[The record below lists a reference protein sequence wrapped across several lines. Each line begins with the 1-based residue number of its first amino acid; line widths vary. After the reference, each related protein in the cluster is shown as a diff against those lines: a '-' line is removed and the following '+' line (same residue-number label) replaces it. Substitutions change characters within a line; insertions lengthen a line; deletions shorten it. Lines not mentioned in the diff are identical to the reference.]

1 LVRLQIRVVFLK
13 FLDNVYDERM
23 PDVFD
28 DKLLLILSVPNIE
41 FLELSE
47 QEAPVVLSGGQN
59 RLVLEIG

>member
-1 LVRLQIRVVFLK
+1 
-13 FLDNVYDERM
+13 M